1 MKKKIAATVL
11 ILGLTMT
18 TVATANWYGQRGN
31 YDCSGI
37 QMQRLQNLDPAI
49 QEKVMQFRTDNQQLF
64 KEMAM
69 KRAEKRALMQS
80 SNPDPKAAAHLA
92 GELFDLRTT
101 IHLKADEAGVAQYI
115 GPMNKGANGKGGR
128 GKYGGKGQYNNQVT
142 N

>member
-1 MKKKIAATVL
+1 MKKKIAATVI

-18 TVATANWYGQRGN
+18 TAATANWNGQRGAGN
-31 YDCSGI
+31 CQN
-37 QMQRLQNLDPAI
+37 QMMNIQNLDPATQDKI
-49 QEKVMQFRTDNQQLF
+49 TQFRTENQALF

-80 SNPDPKAAAHLA
+80 SNPDPKQAAQLE

-101 IHLKADEAGVAQYI
+101 IRLKADEAGVAQYI
-115 GPMNKGANGKGGR
+115 GPMNQGRGGR
-128 GKYGGKGQYNNQVT
+128 GMRGGYGNQMRMT